1 MSQIY
6 KFLAVIST
14 CLLLQALPA
23 FPQTNGFVVEGTI
36 HGYEHNAGQGLF
48 KKNSPTLLQGTLQDA
63 KIKITRN
70 GQLVQQLNTN
80 EIGLFRFRL
89 PFNGL
94 YQVII
99 SKKGYNQNLLIIDTR
114 AFPLSIRKGGFVFT
128 GAEFVLNSFKQ
139 GKDSLLNKNLGR
151 LYFNPGKEQFHLA
164 AVSEEKGGWLFS
176 PSPSSDTPTSLL
188 ERAIQ
193 KNNALLKEYTPLT
206 KSSYTR
212 TREEDLAV
220 KSPSEEKQDSR
231 NKNNKTVSELAED
244 APPPH
249 AVTID
254 KNFNLKPVLSQID
267 PEGIKEQ
274 EEAIRREKELL
285 LLTRLKAKTFGDS
298 MEILRRERQIAMAE
312 QEIVN
317 AKLLITAQSAKL
329 SAQKNSLYLMI
340 SFLAVS
346 LGLSML
352 AYINYRQKRKNSLLV
367 ESKNRQITDSLN
379 YARRIQQ
386 SILLSENILQQ
397 HLPES
402 FVFLQP
408 KDIVSGDFYFVA
420 PIGQK
425 YLVAVADC
433 TGHGVPG
440 AFMSL
445 IGHRLLREIVV
456 ERQVHDPALVLEQL
470 HLGIIESL
478 NQRKGDEFS
487 QDGMDI
493 SVCLIDPEA
502 YTLVFAGAMNP
513 AYLVHDQ
520 ELQVLQADVS
530 SVGGKTLRA
539 RHNEKEKRRFTNNA
553 CRYRS
558 GCMLYLFTDGYMD
571 QFSGNDDQK
580 FNTKRFKRMLMDIQ
594 PLSAE
599 EQKFTI
605 ERTFYQWKEE
615 TPQTDDVLIMGIR
628 LL

>member
-1 MSQIY
+1 MY
-6 KFLAVIST
+6 KFLAVVSLF
-14 CLLLQALPA
+14 LLLQVLPA
-23 FPQTNGFVVEGTI
+23 FPQNPVFVVEGTI
-36 HGYEHNAGQGLF
+36 HGYEHDPSQGLF
-48 KKNSPTLLQGTLQDA
+48 KKSSPTLLQGTVQDA

-80 EIGLFRFRL
+80 EMGMFSFKLLF
-89 PFNGL
+89 NEL

-99 SKKGYNQNLLIIDTR
+99 SKEGYNQNLLIIDTR
-114 AFPLSIRKGGFVFT
+114 AFPAQIRKGGYAFT

-139 GKDSLLNKNLGR
+139 GKDSLLNTNLGR
-151 LYFNPGKEQFHLA
+151 LYLNPAKEQFHLA
-164 AVSEEKGGWLFS
+164 AISEQKEGWLFS
-176 PSPSSDTPTSLL
+176 NTPSTDTPTNLM
-188 ERAIQ
+188 ERAIR
-193 KNNALLKEYTPLT
+193 KNNEFLKEYRPISSPTLART
-206 KSSYTR
+206 KENNSSSRYANESEVSKRKRAETLK
-212 TREEDLAV
+212 EEA
-220 KSPSEEKQDSR
+220 
-231 NKNNKTVSELAED
+231 D
-244 APPPH
+244 ATQSH
-249 AVTID
+249 SVTID
-254 KNFNLKPVLSQID
+254 KNFNLTPVLSQISA
-267 PEGIKEQ
+267 EGIKEQ
-274 EEAIRREKELL
+274 EEVIRRERELL
-285 LLTRLKAKTFGDS
+285 LLAKLKAKTLGDS
-298 MEILRRERQIAMAE
+298 LEIVRRERQIDMAE

-317 AKLLITAQSAKL
+317 AKLLISTQAEKL
-329 SAQKNSLYLMI
+329 SAQKNSLYLMV
-340 SFLAVS
+340 SFLVVS
-346 LGLSML
+346 LGFSSL
-352 AYINYRQKRKNSLLV
+352 AVFYYRQKRRTSILV
-367 ESKNRQITDSLN
+367 ESKNKQITDSLN

-386 SILLSENILQQ
+386 SILLSESILQQ

-456 ERQVHDPALVLEQL
+456 EQQIHDPALVLEQL
-470 HLGIIESL
+470 HLGIIDSL
-478 NQRKGDEFS
+478 NQRRGDEFS

-539 RHNEKEKRRFTNNA
+539 KQNEKEKKKFTNKA
-553 CRYRS
+553 CKYRS

-605 ERTFYQWKEE
+605 EKSFYQWKEE

>member
-1 MSQIY
+1 MH
-6 KFLAVIST
+6 KFLAVISFF
-14 CLLLQALPA
+14 LLLQVLPA
-23 FPQTNGFVVEGTI
+23 FPQNPVFVVEGTI
-36 HGYEHNAGQGLF
+36 HGYEHDPSQGLF
-48 KKNSPTLLQGTLQDA
+48 KKSSPTLLQGTLQDA
-63 KIKITRN
+63 KIKVTRN
-70 GQLVQQLNTN
+70 GQLVQQLNSN
-80 EIGLFRFRL
+80 KMGLFSFRL
-89 PFNGL
+89 SFDEL
-94 YQVII
+94 YHVTI
-99 SKKGYNQNLLIIDTR
+99 SKNGYNQNLLIIDTR
-114 AFPLSIRKGGFVFT
+114 AFPAEIRKGGLVFS
-128 GAEFVLNSFKQ
+128 GAEFVLNSHN
-139 GKDSLLNKNLGR
+139 GGNDSLLNKNLGR

-164 AVSEEKGGWLFS
+164 AVSEQKEGGLFS
-176 PSPSSDTPTSLL
+176 TTPSTDTPSSLL
-188 ERAIQ
+188 ERAIRENNESL
-193 KNNALLKEYTPLT
+193 KNYTPLPSPALSQT
-206 KSSYTR
+206 KEKIIQANR
-212 TREEDLAV
+212 TEVAGTARMKKESV
-220 KSPSEEKQDSR
+220 KEASGGSQE
-231 NKNNKTVSELAED
+231 NKL
-244 APPPH
+244 
-249 AVTID
+249 TID
-254 KNFNLKPVLSQID
+254 RNFNLSPVLSQID
-267 PEGIKEQ
+267 MEGIQEQ

-285 LLTRLKAKTFGDS
+285 LLVKLKAKTLGDS
-298 MEILRRERQIAMAE
+298 LEILRRQRQIDMAE

-317 AKLLITAQSAKL
+317 AKLLISTQADKL
-329 SAQKNSLYLMI
+329 SAQKNSMYLMI

-346 LGLSML
+346 FGLSSL
-352 AYINYRQKRKNSLLV
+352 AFFYYRQKRRSSLLV
-367 ESKNRQITDSLN
+367 ESKNKQITDSLN

-386 SILLSENILQQ
+386 SILLSENSLQQ

-402 FVFLQP
+402 FVFLQA

-420 PIGQK
+420 PVGNK
-425 YLVAVADC
+425 FLVAVADC

-456 ERQVHDPALVLEQL
+456 ERQIHDPALVLEQL
-470 HLGIIESL
+470 HLGIIDSL

-493 SVCLIDPEA
+493 SVCLIDQEA

-520 ELQVLQADVS
+520 ELQVLQADIS

-539 RHNEKEKRRFTNNA
+539 KQNEKEKKKFTNKA
-553 CRYRS
+553 CKYRS

-580 FNTKRFKRMLMDIQ
+580 FNTRRFKRMLMDIQ

-605 ERTFYQWKEE
+605 EKTFHEWKEE